1 MDAQPREH
9 PAEPEIYLDMVAGLL
24 RCAAE
29 ARSLEDAFL
38 GLEEAG
44 IMLRVDRSVTPTMA
58 KAPTLGIW
66 EVRPAAQY
74 RQRRPARSHHH
85 SAARRDRP
93 RRWVSPRRRRRRGR
107 QLRLRRAQVHAPDP
121 DLAARGDHPAA
132 GPGRL
137 PVLGAAMAGYVEAT
151 RDDDTERNRVCR
163 PSSFGNTL
171 VDWAV
176 MNAVGMRNAAALNTE
191 PDLKAFANQI
201 ALNPARVP
209 PEHTGSAAV
218 DDAQNR
224 IQSYAGPGL
233 AHLAAWAGL
242 EA

>member
-1 MDAQPREH
+1 
-9 PAEPEIYLDMVAGLL
+9 MVVN
-24 RCAAE
+24 CAA
-29 ARSLEDAFL
+29 D
-38 GLEEAG
+38 GLKSMPRIPIWRPEVITPQPVRAG
-44 IMLRVDRSVTPTMA
+44 FPCF
-58 KAPTLGIW
+58 
-66 EVRPAAQY
+66 
-74 RQRRPARSHHH
+74 
-85 SAARRDRP
+85 
-93 RRWVSPRRRRRRGR
+93 
-107 QLRLRRAQVHAPDP
+107 
-121 DLAARGDHPAA
+121 
-132 GPGRL
+132 
-137 PVLGAAMAGYVEAT
+137 GAALAGYVEAT

-163 PSSFGNTL
+163 PSPFGNTL